1 MSHAKFSRTT
11 SRRSFTRRRRAGLAS
26 VVVLVAGLAIAV
38 AASAA
43 APLGHYTI
51 DHGAV
56 TDVKTRLT
64 WQQATSSTTY
74 TQADAAR
81 ICATL
86 SLNGGGWRLPTVK
99 ELVTLVDVSVGSGPT
114 IDSTAFPDT
123 PSGPFWSSTP
133 SAEAAGV
140 AWAVYFS
147 GGNAYSD
154 EVSNSDY
161 VRCVR

>member
-1 MSHAKFSRTT
+1 MSHRKISQTRSRG
-11 SRRSFTRRRRAGLAS
+11 SFTRRRRPGLAG
-26 VVVLVAGLAIAV
+26 VVVVVAGLAIAAAGSAV
-38 AASAA
+38 APA
-43 APLGHYTI
+43 GRYTI

-56 TDVKTRLT
+56 TDVKTKLT
-64 WQQATSSTTY
+64 WQQAASSTTY
-74 TQADAAR
+74 TQAGAASV
-81 ICATL
+81 CATL
-86 SLNGGGWRLPTVK
+86 SLNGGRWRLPTVK
-99 ELVTLVDVSVGSGPT
+99 ELVTLVDVSVASGPT
-114 IDSTAFPDT
+114 IDATAFPGT

-140 AWAVYFS
+140 AWALYFS

>member
-1 MSHAKFSRTT
+1 MPSEAQPDDEQALIHAAPS
-11 SRRSFTRRRRAGLAS
+11 SGLAS
-26 VVVLVAGLAIAV
+26 VVVVVAGLAIAV
-38 AASAA
+38 AGSAV
-43 APLGHYTI
+43 APIGRYTI

-56 TDVKTRLT
+56 TDVKTKLT

-74 TQADAAR
+74 TQADAASA
-81 ICATL
+81 CATL

-99 ELVTLVDVSVGSGPT
+99 ELVTLVDVSVASGPT

-123 PSGPFWSSTP
+123 PSGPFWSSTS